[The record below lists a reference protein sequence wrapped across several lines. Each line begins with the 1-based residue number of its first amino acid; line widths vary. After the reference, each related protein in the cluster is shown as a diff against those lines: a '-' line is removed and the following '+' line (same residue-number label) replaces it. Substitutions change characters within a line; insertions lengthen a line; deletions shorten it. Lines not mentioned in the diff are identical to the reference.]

1 MTSLKRC
8 QIDKT
13 VDFGSG
19 WFETSFAFNLRK
31 LGKITDDDDDDVG
44 SHRRFK
50 ITSSVRERRDVNYVD
65 AAATIRS
72 NSSRAVVAKL
82 GLDEVSCL
90 VCALSKKLLAGTEK
104 NCTFSYSLASLSVF
118 RWQMSKHSSLI
129 KTEIDY
135 ALGKPQSAV

>member
-1 MTSLKRC
+1 M
-8 QIDKT
+8 
-13 VDFGSG
+13 DFGSG

-50 ITSSVRERRDVNYVD
+50 ITSSARKRRDVNYVD

-90 VCALSKKLLAGTEK
+90 VC
-104 NCTFSYSLASLSVF
+104 SL
-118 RWQMSKHSSLI
+118 
-129 KTEIDY
+129 
-135 ALGKPQSAV
+135 